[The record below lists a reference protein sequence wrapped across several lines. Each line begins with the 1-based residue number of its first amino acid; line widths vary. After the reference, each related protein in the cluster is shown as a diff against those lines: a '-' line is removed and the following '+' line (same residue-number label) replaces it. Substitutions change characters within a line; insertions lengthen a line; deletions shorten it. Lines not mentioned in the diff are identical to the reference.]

1 MGIYPFEDY
10 QNYSPYIH
18 TPNDVIGT
26 SVTSFEMSQ
35 QYCQMN
41 IACLAEI
48 ASLVYDAVEDAEVG
62 NVVYPN
68 PSNGSF
74 NLNLGAGQWN
84 VQVFDITGR
93 KVYES
98 HMDGRSAIDLGQ
110 CQKGI
115 YFLKAKNETRALTTK
130 ILIQ

>member
-48 ASLVYDAVEDAEVG
+48 ARPVFDAVEEMAAVDR
-62 NVVYPN
+62 VYPN
-68 PSNGSF
+68 PSNGTF
-74 NLNLGAGQWN
+74 NLNLGEGQWKIE
-84 VQVFDITGR
+84 VYDITGR
-93 KVYES
+93 KVYENR
-98 HMDGRSAIDLGQ
+98 MDGRSILDLGS
-110 CQKGI
+110 CQKGV
-115 YFLKAKNETRALTTK
+115 YFMKAIGENKELTEK
-130 ILIQ
+130 IIVR